1 MTVRRH
7 PPPLSPPL
15 ETEANG
21 RWMTI
26 RQIAADLAVS
36 PSTVYKWSARGVPWF
51 PRAIRLRNGD
61 VRVRRDWYESWLG
74 EQESCDGNRGNGLHE
89 NGKRDARW

>member
-1 MTVRRH
+1 MTVQRQR
-7 PPPLSPPL
+7 PPLSPDAQDAGL
-15 ETEANG
+15 N

-36 PSTVYKWSARGVPWF
+36 PSTVYKWSARGQPWF

-61 VRVRRDWYESWLG
+61 VRVRRDWYEAWLG
-74 EQESCDGNRGNGLHE
+74 QQESGATDLRTG
-89 NGKRDARW
+89 

>member
-1 MTVRRH
+1 VTVQSH
-7 PPPLSPPL
+7 KPPFSPAL
-15 ETEANG
+15 ETDASG

-26 RQIAADLAVS
+26 REIATDLAVS
-36 PSTVYKWSARGVPWF
+36 PSTVYKWSARGRPWF

-74 EQESCDGNRGNGLHE
+74 EHE
-89 NGKRDARW
+89 VATHLGSPSS